1 MLTESS
7 GQALVLSEIQTL
19 IKLYQEAIEYYS
31 ATDDD
36 LYQDVLE
43 RMQALMRRPEVEVL
57 MATAAEESQ
66 QK

>member
-66 QK
+66 QN